1 MLPPHSKSS
10 GKVGDVNILAV
21 SVGSSSIKLRVI
33 DDDDTTLATEGH
45 RDLGPGVSQV
55 ACFDTSFPTDMPA
68 RAATYAVPRE
78 WREECGIRRF
88 GFHGLSHDWASRRAA
103 ELLGRSRGELALV
116 TAHIG
121 AGASL
126 AAVEGG
132 HSVDTTM
139 GFTPLEGI
147 VMAFRSGSIDPG
159 LVLWVQQCKGLSA
172 DGVGQILERKSGLL
186 GLSDDSG
193 DLRKVISAADAGDHE
208 AHLAYEVHAYRIRTD
223 VAAMVAAMGGIE
235 GPVFAGEAGEAS
247 ARLRAD
253 TCAGLGLPGAE
264 IAASTNR
271 GLSGDGVISAVA
283 VRPAVLVVEAREDLE
298 IARQVRQ
305 LLDLRPCCGM
315 SGGARRSAGRQLLQ
329 VPEGEESVSDAPV
342 RAEGVSPAVAVPT

>member
-1 MLPPHSKSS
+1 M
-10 GKVGDVNILAV
+10 A
-21 SVGSSSIKLRVI
+21 
-33 DDDDTTLATEGH
+33 E
-45 RDLGPGVSQV
+45 
-55 ACFDTSFPTDMPA
+55 
-68 RAATYAVPRE
+68 E
-78 WREECGIRRF
+78 WGIGRF

-103 ELLGRSRGELALV
+103 ELLGCSRGELALLTV
-116 TAHIG
+116 HIG

-172 DGVGQILERKSGLL
+172 DGVGQVLERKSGPL

-208 AHLAYEVHAYRIRTD
+208 AHLAHEVHAYRIRTS
-223 VAAMVAAMGGIE
+223 VAAMVAAMGGID

-253 TCAGLGLPGAE
+253 TCAGLGLPGVE
-264 IAASTNR
+264 IAASTDR
-271 GLSGDGVISAVA
+271 GLGGDGVISAVA

-305 LLDLRPCCGM
+305 LLDLHPCCGM

-329 VPEGEESVSDAPV
+329 VPEGEESVLDAPV
-342 RAEGVSPAVAVPT
+342 RAEGVSPPVAVPT